1 MTLYDTQAWKR
12 ARTAA
17 LKRAHFRC
25 AICGCNVSKPGSSRV
40 DHIQPVRTRPD
51 LALSADNLRVLCVLH
66 DNQAHREKGTGG
78 TSKNSKFSGCD
89 VRGFPLDPQHHWR
102 APPAYGL

>member
-25 AICGCNVSKPGSSRV
+25 AICGRNVSKPGSSRV

-51 LALSADNLRVLCVLH
+51 LALSPDNLRVLCVLH

-78 TSKNSKFSGCD
+78 STHTTRDARFSGCD
-89 VRGFPLDPQHHWR
+89 ANGLPLDQHHHWLKT
-102 APPAYGL
+102 A